1 VLGLTKERTMEKRD
15 SKVSFGKAG
24 NGIGSKVTLPMP
36 WLKIMNVSPEDREIE
51 LFFDE
56 EKKQIIIQ
64 KK

>member
-1 VLGLTKERTMEKRD
+1 MDKRETKVLF
-15 SKVSFGKAG
+15 SKAG

-36 WLKIMNVSPEDREIE
+36 WLKKMDIVPENREIE
-51 LFFDE
+51 MFFEE

>member
-1 VLGLTKERTMEKRD
+1 MEKRD